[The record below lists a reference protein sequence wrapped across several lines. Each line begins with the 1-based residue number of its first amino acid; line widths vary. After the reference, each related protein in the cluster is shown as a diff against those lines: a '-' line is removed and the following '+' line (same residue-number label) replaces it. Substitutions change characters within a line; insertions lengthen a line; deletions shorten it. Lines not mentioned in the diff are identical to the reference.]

1 MDKIYSRNRIKLPNI
16 SELKNNRKKFKK
28 IYFTMIILVISI
40 ITGYNVLKTID
51 PILEGLCIAKA
62 HGIAT
67 EITNIKSSEVL
78 ARYDYQNTVKLIK
91 GEEGNNSILKTDI
104 VMLNQIISDIAIE
117 IQKELNDLESR
128 DIEIPL
134 GALTGNSYF
143 AGSGPS
149 IGIKIISTGDIITD
163 IKTEFKA
170 AGINQTVYRI
180 YLDLECEISI
190 LTSYKT
196 IAQTINNQV
205 LLVET
210 VIVGDVPETYLKLDE
225 IK

>member
-1 MDKIYSRNRIKLPNI
+1 MDKIYSRKRIKRINGI
-16 SELKNNRKKFKK
+16 KSDSKKIKK
-28 IYFTMIILVISI
+28 IYFTMIIFIISI
-40 ITGYNVLKTID
+40 ITGYNALKAID

-78 ARYDYQNTVKLIK
+78 NRYNYQDTVKLIK
-91 GEEGNNSILKTDI
+91 SEDGGNSILKTDI

-117 IQKELNDLESR
+117 IQKELNELENE
-128 DIEIPL
+128 DISIPV
-134 GALTGNSYF
+134 GALTGNSYLS
-143 AGSGPS
+143 GSGPD
-149 IGIKIISTGDIITD
+149 IGIKIISTGDVVTD

-170 AGINQTVYRI
+170 AGINQTIYRI
-180 YLDLECEISI
+180 YLNIECKISI

-196 IAQTINNQV
+196 IAQKINNQV

-210 VIVGDVPETYLKLDE
+210 VVVGTVPETYLELKNSP
-225 IK
+225 